1 MLSGEEAKALK
12 FELVAE
18 AQEKFIILIVELC
31 NGNRNLAINVLI
43 DTMYDGNI
51 TPKAIWDCEWCK
63 DIMIDNLLKAKGY
76 VMNIPVRD
84 KNGEYSYKGKR
95 FTVKQVQVEK

>member
-18 AQEKFIILIVELC
+18 AQEKFIILVVELC
-31 NGNRNLAINVLI
+31 NGDRNLALNVLI

-51 TPKAIWDCEWCK
+51 TPKAIWDCTWCK
-63 DIMIDNLLKAKGY
+63 DMMVENLLETKGH

-84 KNGEYSYKGKR
+84 ENGEHQYKGKR
-95 FTVKQVQVEK
+95 FTVKQVKIEK